1 MAELERDIAALKE
14 KLLTMAGHAETA
26 VHRAVRAVT
35 ERDDELALQVKR
47 DDDLLDRLEME
58 IDDAAIELLAGAL
71 ADADLRLITMA
82 MKISHDLER
91 VGDEATAIA
100 RRAIDLN
107 RELPLRLE
115 LDLPRLAGLAT
126 AMLKDALDAFV
137 HRDSAKA
144 RAVVP
149 RDKEVDQLNRQFQ
162 DDLAAHMTAVPD
174 SVHRC
179 LNLVQIS
186 KRLERIADHAAN
198 IAEDV
203 VYLCEARDIR
213 HPVLRRRA
221 ELEAG
226 DAAGGC

>member
-1 MAELERDIAALKE
+1 MAELEHQIAALKE
-14 KLLTMAGHAETA
+14 KLLTMAGHAESS
-26 VHRAVRAVT
+26 VHRAVRAVM

-71 ADADLRLITMA
+71 ADDDLRLIAMA

-100 RRAIDLN
+100 RRAIALN

-126 AMLKDALDAFV
+126 GMLKDALDAFV
-137 HRDSAKA
+137 RRDSAKA

-149 RDKEVDQLNRQFQ
+149 RDRDVDQLNRQFQ
-162 DDLAAHMTAVPD
+162 DDLAAHMSAAPD

-179 LNLVQIS
+179 LSLVQIA

-213 HPVLRRRA
+213 HPVLRQRPDQG
-221 ELEAG
+221 AG
-226 DAAGGC
+226 DTAGGC

>member
-1 MAELERDIAALKE
+1 MAELEHQIAALKE
-14 KLLTMAGHAETA
+14 KLLTMAGHAESS
-26 VHRAVRAVT
+26 VHRAVRAVM

-71 ADADLRLITMA
+71 ADDDLRLIAMA

-100 RRAIDLN
+100 RRAIALN

-126 AMLKDALDAFV
+126 GMLKDALDAFV
-137 HRDSAKA
+137 RRDSAKA
-144 RAVVP
+144 RDVVP
-149 RDKEVDQLNRQFQ
+149 RDRDVDQLNRQFQ
-162 DDLAAHMTAVPD
+162 DDLAAHMSAAPD

-179 LNLVQIS
+179 LSLVQIA

-213 HPVLRRRA
+213 HPVLRQRPNQG
-221 ELEAG
+221 AG
-226 DAAGGC
+226 DTAGGC

>member
-1 MAELERDIAALKE
+1 MAELEHQIAALKE
-14 KLLTMAGHAETA
+14 KLLTMAGHAESS
-26 VHRAVRAVT
+26 VHRAVRAVM

-71 ADADLRLITMA
+71 ADDDLRLIAMA

-100 RRAIDLN
+100 RRAIALN

-126 AMLKDALDAFV
+126 GMLKDALDAFV
-137 HRDSAKA
+137 RRDSAKA

-149 RDKEVDQLNRQFQ
+149 RDRDVDQLNRQFQ
-162 DDLAAHMTAVPD
+162 DDLAAHMSAAPD

-179 LNLVQIS
+179 LSLVQIA

-213 HPVLRRRA
+213 HPVLRQRPNQG
-221 ELEAG
+221 AG
-226 DAAGGC
+226 DTAGGC